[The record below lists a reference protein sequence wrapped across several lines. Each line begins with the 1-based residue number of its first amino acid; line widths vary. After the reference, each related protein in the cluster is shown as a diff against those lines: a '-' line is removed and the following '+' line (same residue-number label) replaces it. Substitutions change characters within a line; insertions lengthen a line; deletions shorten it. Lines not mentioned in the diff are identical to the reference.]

1 MSSAASTL
9 SILGDST
16 MNTKAKTVIVLA
28 LRTTMAQRSQTL
40 KPLIPNGK
48 KLTTEA
54 FGCGWEDGLVH
65 KMSELM

>member
-1 MSSAASTL
+1 MSSVASTL

-28 LRTTMAQRSQTL
+28 LRTAIAQRSQTL
-40 KPLIPNGK
+40 

-65 KMSELM
+65 KVSELM

>member
-9 SILGDST
+9 SVLGDST

-48 KLTTEA
+48 KTHDRG
-54 FGCGWEDGLVH
+54 FWVWEGR
-65 KMSELM
+65 